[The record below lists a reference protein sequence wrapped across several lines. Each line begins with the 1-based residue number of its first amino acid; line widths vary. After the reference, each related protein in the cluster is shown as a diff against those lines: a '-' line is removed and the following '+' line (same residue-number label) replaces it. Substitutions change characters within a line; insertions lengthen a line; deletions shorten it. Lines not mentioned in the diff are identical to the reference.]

1 MKANK
6 LFDKIISLCYDI
18 ESQLLANA
26 ILPIEDE
33 KGDSTRLVN
42 LLEEVMVILNDLRGE
57 DTYTDDLIAEI
68 EELYAELYEM

>member
-18 ESQLLANA
+18 ENQLLANA

-33 KGDSTRLVN
+33 RGDSSKLVN
-42 LLEEVMVILNDLRGE
+42 LLEEVMLILNDIRGE
-57 DTYTDDLIAEI
+57 DAYTDELIGEI